1 MDQIKVKNILIAVS
15 NKETIDKLL
24 PLIKSDKIWATE
36 GTAKYIKLKV
46 ETVNPVALGFDF
58 DGRVK
63 TIDRNTFIRILADRS
78 KKRHILELSKLASQ
92 GEALQGWKAGME
104 PFDLIIVDLYPLDK
118 KNFPEFMDIGGQAL
132 IRAAIKNYKYV
143 ALAFDAESIKDLAE
157 ELRLKRGETSLA
169 FRKAQAKAAIEFIA
183 ERCKVEAGLLGLLR

>member
-1 MDQIKVKNILIAVS
+1 M
-15 NKETIDKLL
+15 

-92 GEALQGWKAGME
+92 GEALQGWKARME

-118 KNFPEFMDIGGQAL
+118 KNFPD
-132 IRAAIKNYKYV
+132 
-143 ALAFDAESIKDLAE
+143 
-157 ELRLKRGETSLA
+157 
-169 FRKAQAKAAIEFIA
+169 
-183 ERCKVEAGLLGLLR
+183 